1 MSPENPGPG
10 APAHEFQNNRPAPAP
25 GRSATGAGIVALVLC
40 AATILSAP
48 ALLLIPYIGFLPAL
62 IASGAIVAAWSG
74 LRKSDHGNGL
84 AVTGLITGVI
94 LFAILAGLATVWN
107 LVVADPAVR
116 DYDQLHEVIDYIK
129 SLIFG

>member
-1 MSPENPGPG
+1 MSPDSPGRE
-10 APAHEFQNNRPAPAP
+10 APVHDYQNNRPAPAP
-25 GRSATGAGIVALVLC
+25 GGSATGAGMVALVLC
-40 AATILSAP
+40 AAALLSAP

-62 IASGAIVAAWSG
+62 IAGGAIVAAWSG
-74 LRKSDHGNGL
+74 LHKSDRGNGL

-116 DYDQLHEVIDYIK
+116 DYDELHEVIDYIK